1 MAAIPLGDV
10 ERVAALWIG
19 RLGDFLI
26 ATPFLHALRER
37 FPQARITAIVGER
50 GREAAE
56 LCPGVDEILTLHKLA
71 RPLANLRLAAALL
84 RGRYDLLVDLN
95 SAFSRASTA
104 VAWLARAKV
113 KLAFARGAGNGVFTH
128 TVAAPA
134 ETEHMLDRYA
144 RLAGAIGAPY
154 RPKLR
159 ARVPEPG
166 GSAGRETMR
175 RLREAAPAGARLVL
189 IHPGNFKKV
198 ENRWP
203 EEKFISLTDRLLQ
216 RGGCAVAYLAGP
228 GEEEPVR
235 NIVER
240 CGHEIPVVG
249 PMSLAAL
256 AGALSETDL
265 LIVNATGTAHLA
277 AALEVP
283 TFTFLSRYT
292 KAVWMPREGPH
303 HSVVSPSWESC
314 RETGVD
320 EAWSALVAAL
330 DVLPRRLA
338 KTER

>member
-1 MAAIPLGDV
+1 MRIPLGEV

-26 ATPFLHALRER
+26 ATPFLQSLRER
-37 FPQARITAIVGER
+37 FPKARLTVVVGER

-56 LCPGVDEILTLHKLA
+56 LCPGVDEILTLHKLGS
-71 RPLANLRLAAALL
+71 PLGNLRLAAGLL

-113 KLAFARGAGNGVFTH
+113 KLSFERGAGDGVFTH

-144 RLAGAIGAPY
+144 RLAEAIGAPY
-154 RPKLR
+154 RPRLR
-159 ARVPEPG
+159 ARVPEPE
-166 GSAGRETMR
+166 GSAGREAVK
-175 RLREAAPAGARLVL
+175 RLRESAPAGAKLVL
-189 IHPGNFKKV
+189 VHPGNFKKI

-203 EEKFISLTDRLLQ
+203 EEKFVELTDRLAA
-216 RGGCAVAYLAGP
+216 RGGCAVGYLAGP
-228 GEEEPVR
+228 GEEEPVA
-235 NIVER
+235 NIVAR
-240 CGHEIPVVG
+240 LRSRVPVLG
-249 PMSLAAL
+249 PMSLGAL
-256 AGALSETDL
+256 AGALAEADL

-277 AALEVP
+277 AALDVP

-292 KAVWMPREGPH
+292 KTVWMPREGPH
-303 HSVVSPSWESC
+303 HGVVSASWESC
-314 RETGVD
+314 REIGVD
-320 EAWSALVAAL
+320 EAWAALVAAL
-330 DVLPRRLA
+330 DGLPRRLA